1 MHPAFKTF
9 GGLNLPTIPHSAL
22 CSTNARTRHCTAP
35 SPSCAWALI
44 LWLTSYGV
52 IYLPQEDSF
61 PRACLL
67 STHYF
72 LTSPYGALHSSQFL
86 EQSGCTCTFDMEMQT
101 ALCQRWLLMRLQPL
115 EPQALLMPRH
125 CWTCTDHCDCST
137 AQRWKGPWSPSLHL
151 HRKNLQPT
159 IYSLV
164 YLQINSQH
172 SLICIYRGIQ
182 IVFSIWI

>member
-22 CSTNARTRHCTAP
+22 CSTDARTRHCTAP

-86 EQSGCTCTFDMEMQT
+86 EQSGCTCTFDTEMQT
-101 ALCQRWLLMRLQPL
+101 ALCQCWLLTRLPPL

-125 CWTCTDHCDCST
+125 CWTCSPAPQHRSLRLLRDGRGLGVLVFICTGRICSPQFT
-137 AQRWKGPWSPSLHL
+137 HL
-151 HRKNLQPT
+151 
-159 IYSLV
+159 S
-164 YLQINSQH
+164 
-172 SLICIYRGIQ
+172 ICK
-182 IVFSIWI
+182 